1 MALSA
6 LWYLGKEDVN
16 AEVVGRI
23 REGLSEEE
31 FEKLR
36 SSRMPAWMASAIDQY
51 GRKPTGSG
59 AKNRVQLEPKPPEI
73 MSEIRWRGQLSY

>member
-6 LWYLGKEDVN
+6 LWYLGKENVD
-16 AEVVGRI
+16 AQVVKRI

-36 SSRMPAWMASAIDQY
+36 ASNMPAWMASAIEQF
-51 GRKPTGSG
+51 GREPTGSG
-59 AKNRVQLEPKPPEI
+59 AKNRV
-73 MSEIRWRGQLSY
+73 